1 MLLIDT
7 VAFGSTVVISLPY
20 DLLSAPEPI
29 GSWEAYL
36 AVLYG
41 TGVVSI
47 GSMAV
52 GMQLALRLPFTD
64 RLLGGLD
71 RSYWAHK

>member
-47 GSMAV
+47 ESMAV